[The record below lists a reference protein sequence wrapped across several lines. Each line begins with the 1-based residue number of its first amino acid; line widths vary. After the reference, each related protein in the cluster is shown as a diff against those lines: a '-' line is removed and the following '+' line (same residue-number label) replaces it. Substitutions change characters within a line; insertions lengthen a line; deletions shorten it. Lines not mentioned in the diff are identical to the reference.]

1 MARRDV
7 AMQEGRRKVGTVV
20 DESGTVKQVRKG
32 EDGTTRPGNG
42 NAGELRCATDSHVS
56 EGWVAE

>member
-20 DESGTVKQVRKG
+20 DESGTVKQVRRG
-32 EDGTTRPGNG
+32 ADGATRSGV
-42 NAGELRCATDSHVS
+42 E
-56 EGWVAE
+56 W